1 MVTLSEKVII
11 TIITCI
17 SAVAISCLLY
27 YFVGESIT
35 TTAAATT
42 TTTATTTTAAT
53 TTTTTAVTATATLTT
68 ATTGPTNGG
77 GTTCRHLMGSTEF
90 QNFMNIDGAMLFSF
104 FFIPTTLCRA
114 SELRM

>member
-17 SAVAISCLLY
+17 SAVAITCLLY
-27 YFVGESIT
+27 YFVGESTINLT
-35 TTAAATT
+35 KLPTATTT
-42 TTTATTTTAAT
+42 TTTATTT

-77 GTTCRHLMGSTEF
+77 GTTCRRLMRSKDQADPSCF
-90 QNFMNIDGAMLFSF
+90 YFRIS
-104 FFIPTTLCRA
+104 
-114 SELRM
+114 